1 MIGTSYRKSGVFF
14 IKAFDDNVQLLILA
28 LLMDFFGNTCLQRHQ
43 LMIAVFLNLRLN
55 LVFHSAGHSTLLLGI
70 LEYAC
75 VFKALLF
82 NKVHQLRKILIGFTG
97 EAHNKGSAD
106 SNSRNTLTQLGQKLL
121 YLRACIVTVHAVEQ
135 SVAGMLQRN
144 INILAHLV
152 AFGEGC
158 NQIVRKV
165 VGIQVHNANP
175 LNALQ
180 LVEITQKL
188 RQKQLAGEVLAIA
201 GGVLRHD
208 NQLLDAVSS
217 KASCLCHNLIIRTA
231 GVGTAQLRNNA
242 VGAAVVA
249 ALSNFQI
256 RHVTRRSQ
264 HSGRSL
270 HIFAFQ
276 LLQMLYALACQH
288 LVDNPT
294 DIGKAVGADDSVN
307 LRHAFE
313 KLVCI
318 TLAEAACHNQIL
330 AAALLLVLR
339 HL

>member
-1 MIGTSYRKSGVFF
+1 
-14 IKAFDDNVQLLILA
+14 
-28 LLMDFFGNTCLQRHQ
+28 
-43 LMIAVFLNLRLN
+43 
-55 LVFHSAGHSTLLLGI
+55 
-70 LEYAC
+70 
-75 VFKALLF
+75 
-82 NKVHQLRKILIGFTG
+82 
-97 EAHNKGSAD
+97 
-106 SNSRNTLTQLGQKLL
+106 
-121 YLRACIVTVHAVEQ
+121 
-135 SVAGMLQRN
+135 MLQRN

-158 NQIVRKV
+158 NQFIRKV
-165 VGIQVHNANP
+165 IGIQVHNANP
-175 LNALQ
+175 LDAFQ
-180 LVEITQKL
+180 LVEITQQL
-188 RQKQLAGEVLAIA
+188 RQKQLAGEILAVA
-201 GGVLRHD
+201 CGVLRNY

-217 KASCLCHNLIIRTA
+217 KASGLCHNIFIRTA

-249 ALSNFQI
+249 ALGNFQI
-256 RHVTRRSQ
+256 RHVIRRGQ
-264 HSGRSL
+264 HSGQSL

-294 DIGKAVGADDSVN
+294 DIGEAVGADDSVY

-318 TLAEAACHNQIL
+318 ALAEAACHNQIL